1 MLAFSLPG
9 GTEWLIILIIALL
22 IFGARLPSVMRSLG
36 KSLSEFKKG
45 MRDTEDEIKKT
56 DSEEPSEPDKE
67 VKG

>member
-1 MLAFSLPG
+1 MLAIGLPG

-45 MRDTEDEIKKT
+45 MRETEDEVKWT
-56 DSEEPSEPDKE
+56 VDEEPTDKP
-67 VKG
+67 KNDS